1 MSSFGSLLRRAAE
14 FDQRFV
20 GVGAAF
26 PASLR
31 RRIRKLLGIRPRPSP
46 RRYIPASLGVEGFL
60 RALRDQGT
68 HYAVLRWFEAL
79 PRVEPGEDIDILVAD
94 ADLAAMA
101 ILLDDEEGLIPC
113 DVYTETGLPGTSY
126 RGTSYLPPQ
135 RAADLLGHAKLQ
147 GGLVR
152 VPDPED
158 HFLSLAYHAVYQKG
172 LASGLPTGDSQLVP
186 TATPEHDYAAIL
198 ADLARELSWD
208 VRITMDDLDDLLAE
222 RGWRPPSDMMAIL
235 SQYNPWLKAQP

>member
-1 MSSFGSLLRRAAE
+1 MSSLGFLLRRAAE

-20 GVGAAF
+20 GIGAAF

-31 RRIRKLLGIRPRPSP
+31 RRIRTFLRVKPRPSP
-46 RRYIPASLGVEGFL
+46 RRYIPESLGVEGFL
-60 RALRDQGT
+60 QALRDQGT
-68 HYAVLRWFEAL
+68 RYAVLRWFEAL

-101 ILLDDEEGLIPC
+101 VLLDDEEGLVPC
-113 DVYTETGLPGTSY
+113 DVYTESGLPGTAY
-126 RGTSYLPPQ
+126 RGTSYLPPP
-135 RAADLLGHAKLQ
+135 RAADLLGRARLQ
-147 GGLVR
+147 DGLVS

-172 LASGLPTGDSQLVP
+172 LASGLPTGNSNLVP

-208 VRITMDDLDDLLAE
+208 VRITMEDLDALLSE
-222 RGWRPPSDMMAIL
+222 RGWRPPPDMMALL
-235 SQYNPWLKAQP
+235 SEYNPWIKTQL